1 MAPRYGV
8 VTRTEPNVTVNVGG
22 GQSLAIRN
30 HCGYSD
36 SRDAAQHAAG
46 VTGGIFVEREE
57 PAFSQRGA
65 FALQI
70 TYCRGCAEGV
80 CRISSHIGS
89 D

>member
-30 HCGYSD
+30 HLGYSD

-57 PAFSQRGA
+57 PAPSQRGA
-65 FALQI
+65 FVLQI
-70 TYCRGCAEGV
+70 PYCRACAESV
-80 CRISSHIGS
+80 CTLRSHQI
-89 D
+89 